1 MSASSEPIAADGGGQ
16 ATAGGNPVPDS
27 ASKVKEQ
34 TSTSIQPFA
43 LRDQQ
48 IQNALDLVD
57 CEAVPDLEKSQS
69 IDQVLGLLGYS
80 KFNVSDLE
88 GLMSLKLRVLEL
100 ILNENKY
107 KKGVIETSSSS
118 VSEKLSK
125 LLGDIRR
132 QYFELL
138 DKDEAKSHNVQARL
152 LTKIYEA
159 HFDAEFFLS
168 RERAQHLGWSLV
180 LSNASDPTVQGTPM
194 SKKSSNG
201 KKLIA

>member
-1 MSASSEPIAADGGGQ
+1 MSD
-16 ATAGGNPVPDS
+16 
-27 ASKVKEQ
+27 
-34 TSTSIQPFA
+34 F
-43 LRDQQ
+43 
-48 IQNALDLVD
+48 
-57 CEAVPDLEKSQS
+57 EKSQS

-100 ILNENKY
+100 VLNENKY
-107 KKGVIETSSSS
+107 KKGVIETSYSS

-138 DKDEAKSHNVQARL
+138 DKDEAKAHNVQARL

-159 HFDAEFFLS
+159 HFDVEFFLS
-168 RERAQHLGWSLV
+168 RERAQQLGWSLV

-194 SKKSSNG
+194 PKKSSNG